1 MVVSFTGM
9 GSANALIA
17 VVDDEKP
24 VREAL
29 DTLLRSVGLKART
42 FGSGTE
48 FLAGLAD
55 WVPACVILDLHMPGT
70 SGFDVQARLNEMN
83 VRIPVIVITGYDSP
97 EAHER
102 ARSAGAAFY
111 LRKPV
116 DGSELL
122 DAISA
127 AVGRGADYQNP
138 RP

>member
-1 MVVSFTGM
+1 MD
-9 GSANALIA
+9 SANAPIA
-17 VVDDEKP
+17 VVDDERP

-29 DTLLRSVGLKART
+29 ETLLRSAGLRAKT

-70 SGFDVQARLNEMN
+70 SGFDVQARLNEMK

-97 EAHER
+97 EAYER
-102 ARSAGAAFY
+102 ACSAGAAVY

-127 AVGRGADYQNP
+127 AVGRGAVDQSP
-138 RP
+138 KPT